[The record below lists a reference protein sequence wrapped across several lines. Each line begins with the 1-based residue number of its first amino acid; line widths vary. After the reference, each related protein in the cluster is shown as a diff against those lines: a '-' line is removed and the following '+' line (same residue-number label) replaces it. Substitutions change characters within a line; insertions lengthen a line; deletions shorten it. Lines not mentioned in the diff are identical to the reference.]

1 MRPGRHFV
9 DDPRCAREDMTKP
22 RETTTTRARA
32 SSSSRPAIALGRP
45 VRAHVEPPP
54 RTRAEARD
62 GTRFPS
68 EKLTRE
74 LVRRGYDEEKHREW
88 RIARTVKTIDG
99 KTTFDD
105 GTFMSPRALQEM
117 LTRMATSET
126 LKAIRANANEGAKE
140 TRRVPKRGRRDDGSY
155 DVELRG
161 EALKTWSAPE
171 LVHARAEESA
181 AFFRD
186 LASDVGLHA
195 LERRVPHGVRKRNL
209 FETLHGYNVPIHRA
223 MWMVKVNYLSQC
235 KRDFD
240 ACRRAWTEDLL
251 AHIFDVLRDEEMVA
265 QSGEGVETELKY
277 VLALAN
283 YSVEED
289 LVDQQKY
296 LHEFLRF
303 MNEQKRQRTGSAHDF
318 ARALSP
324 ALRTL
329 VPQASKSHA
338 DSVGLVDRVSW
349 CLQEILKERGQSDK
363 YLVISLSDVVASVA
377 AANMDAFV
385 AAPRDGGLNII
396 TNLRRDF
403 QRKKMPLSQRLCSV
417 LDDVD
422 NRVKSLA
429 QAASPE
435 LITIKARNLI
445 ETLHK
450 LLESNLDQVASRTI
464 ARKYIDREESEELAM
479 KSMVKTSCDWCM
491 DVSED
496 EAMKRRTAVRIFFVE
511 LAETSS
517 RLNTYV
523 FDWIKERTMIVARED
538 YTKCISELLIELLWG
553 KVVDLSQLLNFIMV
567 EGIVEHKDSG
577 ASQKSLAAFREY
589 MSQIVRNNDERESK
603 LDDSMVR
610 TLKQLLESANEM
622 SDATISRA
630 LTPPHSTADVS
641 KHFEISTDEEKRL
654 LELFHAVTYADL
666 LSKLEELKC
675 VHDEFKCS
683 RDAHSVFSRV
693 VVGALVLKP
702 SRVRLL
708 AELVGGIGDDVT
720 TDVLSYVGGRVCDDA
735 NVDGVLQGAYWDDS
749 NAARRWEIAQSLVEF
764 RLCLLH
770 NIVKRKRDAAMGI
783 VKGAIQQLKELAL
796 STRDVSHKLLLIW
809 VQVLT
814 LIPLIGY
821 VLMSNELKDDFL
833 QLIVEVLDSFIG
845 KTIVEESEEDLV
857 AESFAGESLVD
868 RLIALFSVIWR
879 SEVPQWLPAIPKL
892 PFWDVSSK
900 MVPMTEFIDSKTL
913 AGVVCVRLKRAIGG
927 PARGKL
933 GDVNAW
939 KTLASGASTL
949 SARSKISEKAEFWLQ
964 GTVRRPGGN
973 LAWEN
978 VSAEPNADHL
988 K

>member
-1 MRPGRHFV
+1 MDGSRCDPGASLRRRPSLRACGHDETARCSARARV
-9 DDPRCAREDMTKP
+9 ARRDDVVVVAPRDRARSS
-22 RETTTTRARA
+22 RARA
-32 SSSSRPAIALGRP
+32 RRTAAEDARGGARRDAISERKTDASAG
-45 VRAHVEPPP
+45 E
-54 RTRAEARD
+54 TRD
-62 GTRFPS
+62 TT
-68 EKLTRE
+68 KK
-74 LVRRGYDEEKHREW
+74 KHREW

-435 LITIKARNLI
+435 LITIKAEI
-445 ETLHK
+445 
-450 LLESNLDQVASRTI
+450 LLR
-464 ARKYIDREESEELAM
+464 RY
-479 KSMVKTSCDWCM
+479 TSCW
-491 DVSED
+491 
-496 EAMKRRTAVRIFFVE
+496 
-511 LAETSS
+511 
-517 RLNTYV
+517 
-523 FDWIKERTMIVARED
+523 
-538 YTKCISELLIELLWG
+538 
-553 KVVDLSQLLNFIMV
+553 KVI
-567 EGIVEHKDSG
+567 
-577 ASQKSLAAFREY
+577 
-589 MSQIVRNNDERESK
+589 
-603 LDDSMVR
+603 
-610 TLKQLLESANEM
+610 
-622 SDATISRA
+622 
-630 LTPPHSTADVS
+630 
-641 KHFEISTDEEKRL
+641 
-654 LELFHAVTYADL
+654 
-666 LSKLEELKC
+666 
-675 VHDEFKCS
+675 
-683 RDAHSVFSRV
+683 
-693 VVGALVLKP
+693 
-702 SRVRLL
+702 
-708 AELVGGIGDDVT
+708 
-720 TDVLSYVGGRVCDDA
+720 
-735 NVDGVLQGAYWDDS
+735 
-749 NAARRWEIAQSLVEF
+749 
-764 RLCLLH
+764 
-770 NIVKRKRDAAMGI
+770 
-783 VKGAIQQLKELAL
+783 
-796 STRDVSHKLLLIW
+796 
-809 VQVLT
+809 
-814 LIPLIGY
+814 
-821 VLMSNELKDDFL
+821 
-833 QLIVEVLDSFIG
+833 
-845 KTIVEESEEDLV
+845 
-857 AESFAGESLVD
+857 
-868 RLIALFSVIWR
+868 
-879 SEVPQWLPAIPKL
+879 
-892 PFWDVSSK
+892 
-900 MVPMTEFIDSKTL
+900 
-913 AGVVCVRLKRAIGG
+913 
-927 PARGKL
+927 
-933 GDVNAW
+933 
-939 KTLASGASTL
+939 
-949 SARSKISEKAEFWLQ
+949 
-964 GTVRRPGGN
+964 
-973 LAWEN
+973 
-978 VSAEPNADHL
+978 
-988 K
+988 

>member
-1 MRPGRHFV
+1 M
-9 DDPRCAREDMTKP
+9 
-22 RETTTTRARA
+22 
-32 SSSSRPAIALGRP
+32 
-45 VRAHVEPPP
+45 
-54 RTRAEARD
+54 
-62 GTRFPS
+62 
-68 EKLTRE
+68 
-74 LVRRGYDEEKHREW
+74 
-88 RIARTVKTIDG
+88 
-99 KTTFDD
+99 
-105 GTFMSPRALQEM
+105 
-117 LTRMATSET
+117 
-126 LKAIRANANEGAKE
+126 
-140 TRRVPKRGRRDDGSY
+140 
-155 DVELRG
+155 
-161 EALKTWSAPE
+161 
-171 LVHARAEESA
+171 
-181 AFFRD
+181 
-186 LASDVGLHA
+186 
-195 LERRVPHGVRKRNL
+195 
-209 FETLHGYNVPIHRA
+209 
-223 MWMVKVNYLSQC
+223 
-235 KRDFD
+235 
-240 ACRRAWTEDLL
+240 
-251 AHIFDVLRDEEMVA
+251 
-265 QSGEGVETELKY
+265 
-277 VLALAN
+277 
-283 YSVEED
+283 
-289 LVDQQKY
+289 
-296 LHEFLRF
+296 
-303 MNEQKRQRTGSAHDF
+303 
-318 ARALSP
+318 
-324 ALRTL
+324 
-329 VPQASKSHA
+329 
-338 DSVGLVDRVSW
+338 
-349 CLQEILKERGQSDK
+349 
-363 YLVISLSDVVASVA
+363 
-377 AANMDAFV
+377 
-385 AAPRDGGLNII
+385 
-396 TNLRRDF
+396 
-403 QRKKMPLSQRLCSV
+403 
-417 LDDVD
+417 
-422 NRVKSLA
+422 
-429 QAASPE
+429 
-435 LITIKARNLI
+435 
-445 ETLHK
+445 
-450 LLESNLDQVASRTI
+450 
-464 ARKYIDREESEELAM
+464 
-479 KSMVKTSCDWCM
+479 
-491 DVSED
+491 
-496 EAMKRRTAVRIFFVE
+496 
-511 LAETSS
+511 
-517 RLNTYV
+517 
-523 FDWIKERTMIVARED
+523 
-538 YTKCISELLIELLWG
+538 
-553 KVVDLSQLLNFIMV
+553 
-567 EGIVEHKDSG
+567 
-577 ASQKSLAAFREY
+577 
-589 MSQIVRNNDERESK
+589 RNNDERESK

-720 TDVLSYVGGRVCDDA
+720 TDVLSYVGGRVCDDV